1 MRVIVCIGMSMLSVV
16 AVQAEPLASVRAA
29 PDELIWEPQPLGA
42 GLQRANII
50 GDDKKSGI
58 YVYRIRFP
66 AGLRVKPHFHPDER
80 VVTVISGTLLMG
92 YGDKFD
98 EAAMKPLP
106 TGSIWTEP
114 AKAPHYVWAKDG
126 EVVIQVMGA
135 NGPSGVTQIEEK

>member
-1 MRVIVCIGMSMLSVV
+1 MSMLSVV
-16 AVQAEPLASVRAA
+16 AVQAEPLSSVRVA
-29 PDELIWEPQPLGA
+29 PDELTWKPQPLGA

-98 EAAMKPLP
+98 EAVMKPLP
-106 TGSIWTEP
+106 TGSVWTEP

>member
-1 MRVIVCIGMSMLSVV
+1 MLSVV
-16 AVQAEPLASVRAA
+16 GVQAEPLASVRAA
-29 PDELIWEPQPLGA
+29 PDELTWKPPPLGT
-42 GLQRANII
+42 GLQRADII
-50 GDDKKSGI
+50 GDDKKPGI

-106 TGSIWTEP
+106 TGSVWTEP

-135 NGPSGVTQIEEK
+135 NGPSDVTQIEEK